1 MQQVYITDTLNNLNN
16 LFVQTLIY
24 NSANFLHLVMFL
36 RVMIVH
42 FALCPSALLS
52 QEKESQATTQASGPS
67 EKELALEESI
77 YTLQQERDALSL
89 QYQAQVRTSV
99 RATES

>member
-1 MQQVYITDTLNNLNN
+1 
-16 LFVQTLIY
+16 
-24 NSANFLHLVMFL
+24 MFL

-99 RATES
+99 RATESWNYSGVLSCSPGDMVTWISVQLILMHSGLMV